1 MLFRSSNGY
10 GLLVVHIG
18 ETVYIYIVYYLPTTH
33 RLVVYTDLCYSGV
46 VVVYMGETVY
56 VYISE
61 YIWLAAIVISV
72 KVCYKKHSAWY
83 VDIERIITAHL
94 TSL

>member
-1 MLFRSSNGY
+1 MMVGSEVVMNNYSLTY
-10 GLLVVHIG
+10 LLPILTLH
-18 ETVYIYIVYYLPTTH
+18 TIY
-33 RLVVYTDLCYSGV
+33 RELVVYTDLCYSGV

>member
-1 MLFRSSNGY
+1 MVMNNYSLTY
-10 GLLVVHIG
+10 YLLLLAYYLLV
-18 ETVYIYIVYYLPTTH
+18 TCK
-33 RLVVYTDLCYSGV
+33 LVVYTDLCYSGV
-46 VVVYMGETVY
+46 VVVYLGETVY

-83 VDIERIITAHL
+83 VDI
-94 TSL
+94 